1 MLSTKTASVLNI
13 LVNQYVQTAVP
24 VASEDIARLSRTK
37 VSSST
42 VRNAMSQLTE
52 EGYISRPHVSA
63 GGIPSDLGYRH
74 YLESIEEVPE
84 LPAEERRRI
93 HHTLDRADLDGDAW
107 SRQCATILSGI
118 TANLSIVTVP
128 RSIPPRVKQIQL
140 VYLTECLALL
150 IVVLQEARLLRRLLP
165 LEGSVA
171 ANELDRSASK
181 LNEYLGGLSHTE
193 IESNS
198 LELSSLEERV
208 KRDTSDMMREAES
221 GGLLDHHMDG
231 LRLLLN
237 QPEFSQSNRAREL
250 VEMSEERVLVEGVL
264 SETPDANELA
274 IYIGG
279 ENRHEALRSFGVILC
294 RYGMPNHV
302 GGTICVVGPTRMDY
316 AEAISGVRYLS
327 SVMSRLVVDVL
338 GAGYVDHADH
348 SSMSANGEI

>member
-1 MLSTKTASVLNI
+1 MLSQKTASVLNI
-13 LVNQYVQTAVP
+13 LVNQYVQTANP
-24 VASEDIARLSRTK
+24 VASEDIARLSATK
-37 VSSST
+37 VSPAT

-74 YLESIEEVPE
+74 FLESIEEVPE
-84 LPAEERRRI
+84 LPIEERRRI
-93 HHTLDRADLDGDAW
+93 HHSLEQADLDGDAW
-107 SRQCATILSGI
+107 SRQCATILSGM

-128 RSIPPRVKQIQL
+128 RSRSPRVKQIQL
-140 VYLTECLALL
+140 VYLTDCLVLL

-165 LEGSVA
+165 LEDGVA
-171 ANELDRSASK
+171 AKDLDRSASK

-193 IESNS
+193 IESNN
-198 LELSSLEERV
+198 LELTSLEERV
-208 KRDTSDMMREAES
+208 KQDTTDMMRGAES
-221 GGLLDHHMDG
+221 GGSLDHHMDG

-237 QPEFSQSNRAREL
+237 QPEFSHADRAREL
-250 VEMSEERVLVEGVL
+250 VEMSEERVLLEGVL
-264 SETPDANELA
+264 SETPDAEDVA

-294 RYGMPNHV
+294 RYGLPNHV

-327 SVMSRLVVDVL
+327 SVMSRLVSDIL
-338 GAGYVDHADH
+338 GVSYYGQAGQPPI
-348 SSMSANGEI
+348 SS

>member
-1 MLSTKTASVLNI
+1 MLSQKTASVLNI
-13 LVNQYVQTAVP
+13 LVNQYVQTANP
-24 VASEDIARLSRTK
+24 VASEDIARLSATK
-37 VSSST
+37 IGPST

-52 EGYISRPHVSA
+52 EGYISRPHVSS

-74 YLESIEEVPE
+74 YLESMEEVPE
-84 LPAEERRRI
+84 LSAEERRRI
-93 HHTLDRADLDGDAW
+93 RYSLGMADLDGDSW

-128 RSIPPRVKQIQL
+128 RSTSPRVKQIQL

-165 LEGSVA
+165 LEDGVA
-171 ANELDRSASK
+171 AIDLDRSAIR
-181 LNEYLGGLSHTE
+181 LNEYLGGLSHSE
-193 IESNS
+193 IASNT
-198 LELSSLEERV
+198 LDLTSLEERV
-208 KRDTSDMMREAES
+208 WRDTSDMMREAES
-221 GGLLDHHMDG
+221 AGPLDHHMDG

-237 QPEFSQSNRAREL
+237 QPEFSQSDRAREL
-250 VEMSEERVLVEGVL
+250 VEMSEERVLLEGVL
-264 SETPDANELA
+264 SETPDADDVA

-316 AEAISGVRYLS
+316 PEAISGVRYLS
-327 SVMSRLVVDVL
+327 SVMSQLVADML
-338 GAGYVDHADH
+338 GVSYISQDGQPPI
-348 SSMSANGEI
+348 SSYGEN

>member
-1 MLSTKTASVLNI
+1 MLSQKTASVLNI
-13 LVNQYVQTAVP
+13 LVNQYVQTANP
-24 VASEDIARLSRTK
+24 VASEDIARLSATK
-37 VSSST
+37 VSPAT

-74 YLESIEEVPE
+74 FLESIEEVPE
-84 LPAEERRRI
+84 LPVEERRRI
-93 HHTLDRADLDGDAW
+93 HHSLERADLDGDAW
-107 SRQCATILSGI
+107 SRQCATILSGM

-128 RSIPPRVKQIQL
+128 RSNSPRVKQIQL

-165 LEGSVA
+165 LEDGIA
-171 ANELDRSASK
+171 AKDLDRSASK

-193 IESNS
+193 IDSNS
-198 LELSSLEERV
+198 LDLTSLEERV
-208 KRDTSDMMREAES
+208 KQDTTDMMRGAES
-221 GGLLDHHMDG
+221 GGPLDHHMDG

-237 QPEFSQSNRAREL
+237 QPEFSQSDRAREL
-250 VEMSEERVLVEGVL
+250 VEMSEERVLLEGIL
-264 SETPDANELA
+264 SETPDAEDLA

-294 RYGMPNHV
+294 RYGMPNQV

-338 GAGYVDHADH
+338 GGSYVGQAYH
-348 SSMSANGEI
+348 SPMPSYGEN

>member
-13 LVNQYVQTAVP
+13 LVNQYVQTAIP

-93 HHTLDRADLDGDAW
+93 HHSLEQADLDGDAW
-107 SRQCATILSGI
+107 SRQCATILSG
-118 TANLSIVTVP
+118 VTVP
-128 RSIPPRVKQIQL
+128 RSNSPWVKQIQL
-140 VYLTECLALL
+140 VYLTEYLTLL

-165 LEGSVA
+165 LEDGVA

-198 LELSSLEERV
+198 LDLTSLEERV
-208 KRDTSDMMREAES
+208 KRDTSDMMRVAES

-264 SETPDANELA
+264 SETPDADELA
-274 IYIGG
+274 IYIGE
-279 ENRHEALRSFGVILC
+279 ENRHEALRSFGVKLC

-302 GGTICVVGPTRMDY
+302 GGTVCVVGPTRMDY

-327 SVMSRLVVDVL
+327 SIMNRLVMDVL

-348 SSMSANGEI
+348 SSMSANGGI

>member
-1 MLSTKTASVLNI
+1 M
-13 LVNQYVQTAVP
+13 
-24 VASEDIARLSRTK
+24 
-37 VSSST
+37 
-42 VRNAMSQLTE
+42 
-52 EGYISRPHVSA
+52 
-63 GGIPSDLGYRH
+63 
-74 YLESIEEVPE
+74 
-84 LPAEERRRI
+84 
-93 HHTLDRADLDGDAW
+93 

-128 RSIPPRVKQIQL
+128 RSISPRVKQIQL

-165 LEGSVA
+165 LEDSVA

-181 LNEYLGGLSHTE
+181 LNEHLGGLSHTE

-338 GAGYVDHADH
+338 GAGYVDLADH

>member
-13 LVNQYVQTAVP
+13 LVNQYVQTAIP
-24 VASEDIARLSRTK
+24 VASDDIARLSPTK

-93 HHTLDRADLDGDAW
+93 HRSLERADLDGDAW

-128 RSIPPRVKQIQL
+128 RSNSPRIKQIQL
-140 VYLTECLALL
+140 VYLTDCLALL

-165 LEGSVA
+165 LEDCVA
-171 ANELDRSASK
+171 ANELDRSASR
-181 LNEYLGGLSHTE
+181 LNEYFGGLSHTE

-221 GGLLDHHMDG
+221 GGPLDHHMYG

-264 SETPDANELA
+264 SETPDADDLA
-274 IYIGG
+274 IFIGG

-294 RYGMPNHV
+294 RYGIPNHV

-327 SVMSRLVVDVL
+327 SVMSQLVVDVL
-338 GAGYVDHADH
+338 GAGYVDHADRPP
-348 SSMSANGEI
+348 MSANGAI